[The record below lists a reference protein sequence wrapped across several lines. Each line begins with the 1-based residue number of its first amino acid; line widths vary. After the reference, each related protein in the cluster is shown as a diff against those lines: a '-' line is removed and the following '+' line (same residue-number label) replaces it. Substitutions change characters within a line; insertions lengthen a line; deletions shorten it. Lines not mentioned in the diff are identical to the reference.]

1 MRAVSLLPLAVAA
14 VVLAG
19 CAAESPSNRETA
31 TSRAGES
38 IPTERD
44 LTLRSPATP
53 VVAVASPVELSR
65 PAPKVLPARQVLPAR
80 RIESRR
86 PAKPAAVPAP
96 VRDPVPAVEA
106 PAPTPALAVTEVAA
120 EAAPVEEVAAV
131 GAGRELAPGK
141 TVTVLPA
148 SSGPSY
154 APEAD
159 DSWLPEGPARG
170 IMVGGGGTCR
180 RRGGARGIGI
190 AGRIPIGVPRHR
202 LR

>member
-1 MRAVSLLPLAVAA
+1 MRAVLLLPLALVA

-19 CAAESPSNRETA
+19 CVAESPSNQETA
-31 TSRAGES
+31 SAGTTVL
-38 IPTERD
+38 PERD
-44 LTLRSPATP
+44 LTLQSPATP
-53 VVAVASPVELSR
+53 VVEVASPVELSR
-65 PAPKVLPARQVLPAR
+65 PAPKTPSTRHIA
-80 RIESRR
+80 SRG
-86 PAKPAAVPAP
+86 PAKPAPALAP
-96 VRDPVPAVEA
+96 VRDAEPAVEA
-106 PAPTPALAVTEVAA
+106 PAPAPPVAVAEAA
-120 EAAPVEEVAAV
+120 TEAAPVEDVAM
-131 GAGRELAPGK
+131 GAGRELAPGT
-141 TVTVLPA
+141 TVTVIPA

-170 IMVGGGGTCR
+170 IMVGGGDTCR

>member
-1 MRAVSLLPLAVAA
+1 MRAVLLLPLALVA

-19 CAAESPSNRETA
+19 CAESPSNQETA
-31 TSRAGES
+31 SYGTGETVL
-38 IPTERD
+38 PERD
-44 LTLRSPATP
+44 LTLQSPATP
-53 VVAVASPVELSR
+53 VVDVASPVELSR
-65 PAPKVLPARQVLPAR
+65 PAPKASPTR
-80 RIESRR
+80 RIASRR
-86 PAKPAAVPAP
+86 PAKPASALAP
-96 VRDPVPAVEA
+96 VREAEPAVEA
-106 PAPTPALAVTEVAA
+106 PAPAPPVAVAEVAA
-120 EAAPVEEVAAV
+120 ERVPVEDVAV

-141 TVTVLPA
+141 TVTLIPV

-159 DSWLPEGPARG
+159 DSWLPEGPGRG
-170 IMVGGGGTCR
+170 LVVGGGDTCR

>member
-38 IPTERD
+38 IVPERD

-65 PAPKVLPARQVLPAR
+65 PTPKMLPARQVLPTR
-80 RIESRR
+80 RIVSHR

-96 VRDPVPAVEA
+96 VRGPVPAVEA
-106 PAPTPALAVTEVAA
+106 PAPAPTVPVTEVAA
-120 EAAPVEEVAAV
+120 EAPPVEEEAV

-141 TVTVLPA
+141 TVTVIPA

-170 IMVGGGGTCR
+170 IMVGGGDTCR

-190 AGRIPIGVPRHR
+190 AGRIPIGVTRHR

>member
-1 MRAVSLLPLAVAA
+1 MRAVSMLPLAVAA
-14 VVLAG
+14 VVLTG
-19 CAAESPSNRETA
+19 CAAESPLNHETA
-31 TSRAGES
+31 SSGAGAAVL
-38 IPTERD
+38 PERD
-44 LTLRSPATP
+44 LTLQSPASP

-65 PAPKVLPARQVLPAR
+65 PAPKARPTRQIV
-80 RIESRR
+80 SRR
-86 PAKPAAVPAP
+86 PPNPAPAPAPAP
-96 VRDPVPAVEA
+96 VRYAAPAVEA
-106 PAPTPALAVTEVAA
+106 PAPVPAVTMPEV
-120 EAAPVEEVAAV
+120 EAQPTRVEDVAV

-141 TVTVLPA
+141 TVSAIPA

-170 IMVGGGGTCR
+170 IMVGGGDTCR

>member
-1 MRAVSLLPLAVAA
+1 MRAVLLLPLAFVA

-19 CAAESPSNRETA
+19 CAAESPSNQETA
-31 TSRAGES
+31 SAGTDETVL
-38 IPTERD
+38 PERD
-44 LTLRSPATP
+44 LTLQSAATP
-53 VVAVASPVELSR
+53 VVEVASPVELSR
-65 PAPKVLPARQVLPAR
+65 PAPKAPRH
-80 RIESRR
+80 ISSRR
-86 PAKPAAVPAP
+86 AAKPAPALAP
-96 VRDPVPAVEA
+96 VRDAEPAVEA
-106 PAPTPALAVTEVAA
+106 PVPAPSVAVAEAGA
-120 EAAPVEEVAAV
+120 EAAPVEDVAV
-131 GAGRELAPGK
+131 GAGRELAPGT
-141 TVTVLPA
+141 TVTVIPA

-170 IMVGGGGTCR
+170 IMVGGGDTCR

>member
-1 MRAVSLLPLAVAA
+1 MRTVSLLPLAVAA

-19 CAAESPSNRETA
+19 CAAETPSTRETA
-31 TSRAGES
+31 TTGAGES
-38 IPTERD
+38 ILPERD

-65 PAPKVLPARQVLPAR
+65 PAPKVRPTR
-80 RIESRR
+80 RIVSRR
-86 PAKPAAVPAP
+86 SAKPATVPAP
-96 VRDPVPAVEA
+96 RRDPVPAVEA
-106 PAPTPALAVTEVAA
+106 PAPAPAVAVTEVAA
-120 EAAPVEEVAAV
+120 EAAPVEEVAV

-141 TVTVLPA
+141 TVTVIPV

-170 IMVGGGGTCR
+170 IVVGGGDTCR